1 MHDRHDKHNHHH
13 HHDEHHHYILWSYP
27 NRHHNQH
34 HHHQQTLSGA
44 FVTIAIAIIINV
56 TYYRV
61 TSIHSFF
68 DGSANKMKPLWMTC
82 NHCFD
87 AVHYIFQCQFAFREE
102 IAQLKLKLR
111 KLRCLH
117 AECVFRWHPFF
128 LFMIAYVT
136 RRIKL
141 GNLNWLSRLSNIS
154 QILESLN

>member
-1 MHDRHDKHNHHH
+1 MRRQPERLHLLLSLQPRDPAHYRVGFISINIITAIIMHGRQDKHNHHH
-13 HHDEHHHYILWSYP
+13 HHDHHHHYILWSYP

-87 AVHYIFQCQFAFREE
+87 AVHYIFQC
-102 IAQLKLKLR
+102 
-111 KLRCLH
+111 
-117 AECVFRWHPFF
+117 
-128 LFMIAYVT
+128 
-136 RRIKL
+136 
-141 GNLNWLSRLSNIS
+141 
-154 QILESLN
+154 